1 MKKNR
6 KKIIVAVV
14 VIIFAVLLI
23 IMALTNPGKDEHYQ
37 AVKDGVTVV
46 IKNEIKDFPLPES
59 ITNAGLTAAMGFM
72 DDYLDRKMV
81 VKDYVVFSLG
91 LVTYKGQQLPISVGV
106 FNNVFLTA
114 GYEELEKVAK
124 SPEVLELININDV
137 KALIDSYIKRN
148 QE

>member
-14 VIIFAVLLI
+14 VIIVAVLLI

-59 ITNAGLTAAMGFM
+59 
-72 DDYLDRKMV
+72 KMV